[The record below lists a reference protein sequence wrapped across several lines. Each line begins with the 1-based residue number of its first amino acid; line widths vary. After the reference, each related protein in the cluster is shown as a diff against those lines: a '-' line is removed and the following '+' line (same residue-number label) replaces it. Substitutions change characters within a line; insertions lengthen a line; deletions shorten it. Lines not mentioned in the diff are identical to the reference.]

1 MRQSFI
7 TSALSMFSVSAL
19 AASMP
24 DVTGTIVDN
33 NGNPLEFVNVVL
45 LNSADSTF
53 VQGTT
58 SGHDGKFTIVTPETG
73 GILKISC
80 IGYETLYY
88 NLHQL
93 PLGGRDQGGG
103 IVLREDNK
111 MLSEVTVKGQLP
123 KTKLTGNSM
132 ITSIQGTVL
141 EKSGTAKEMLAKV
154 PGMTQRGDDLEV
166 LGKGTPVFYI
176 NGRKVTD
183 KDELKRLRSEEIK
196 DVEVITNPGAQYDAT
211 VSAVVRIKTIRRQG
225 SGFGYDL
232 NLNDN
237 SDLVYGYNDPSGSL
251 NLRYRHKNV
260 DFFGMVNYWKWDGV
274 QDSYP
279 EQTSYLNATKTIE
292 QNMHMRHDQQSQGI
306 NSNLG
311 FNLQLTD
318 NHSIGM
324 RIERHDLI
332 KRDIPASIETDMRQ
346 WNLGEEDNVLHEES
360 HSTQHGTQHQPY
372 SWEGNAY
379 YNGRVGKL
387 GIDFNFDFLT
397 NKIHEDNDIE
407 ETINGVQNQMH
418 SDTHNKSRLIADKL
432 VLSYPIWRG
441 QLQAGTEM
449 TFVDRISQ
457 YQISHS
463 SLPATH
469 SEVKETNIATF
480 VEYACAIPKVG
491 NISAGLRYEHVGF
504 DYNPLPL
511 PQGGSDLT
519 TSSTLGGEGGG
530 IRRYSD
536 DLFPSVSW
544 SNQWGSWQAS
554 LSYSYK
560 TQRPDFQML
569 DESVIYINSYSL
581 QQGNPTLKNEKSQ
594 QLGLNLHWKYLNLY
608 ASYNR
613 VDDGINNW
621 SYIYNDLQAD
631 DNKLDNEGLILIKTI
646 NLPTPIRIASAYLTA
661 NPTFGC
667 YSPNWTVGF
676 QQYNVRNTLADPR
689 EETGKRDVLYHRP
702 MFIMDINNAFRFK
715 HSWQLE
721 ANLNG
726 FTRGDFMNMRLL
738 NDTWNLC
745 FVIQKCWLKNDALC
759 LRASLQDALQRTSQK
774 VEMDCGY
781 YLLHQHC
788 INNRQRLDISLR
800 YTFNAQQ
807 SKYKGTGA
815 GKEAAG
821 RMQHAE

>member
-1 MRQSFI
+1 MRQHFI
-7 TSALSMFSVSAL
+7 TSALTMFSVSAL
-19 AASMP
+19 AASLP

-45 LNSADSTF
+45 LNPADSTF

-73 GILKISC
+73 GILKLSC

-88 NLHQL
+88 PITSAAGSQTSNLERNRGEQSF
-93 PLGGRDQGGG
+93 
-103 IVLREDNK
+103 VLLDDNK
-111 MLSEVTVKGQLP
+111 MLSEVTVKGHLP
-123 KTKLTGNSM
+123 KTKLTGNSLV
-132 ITSIQGTVL
+132 TAIQGSVL

-154 PGMTQRGDDLEV
+154 PGMTLKGDDLEV
-166 LGKGTPVFYI
+166 LGKGTPIYYI
-176 NGRKVTD
+176 NGRKVND

-196 DVEVITNPGAQYDAT
+196 EVEVITNPGAQFDAT

-225 SGFGYDL
+225 SGFGYDI

-237 SDLVYGYNDPSGSL
+237 SDLVYGYNDPSGNL
-251 NLRYRHKNV
+251 NLRYRHQNV
-260 DFFGMVNYWKWDGV
+260 DFFSMVNYWKWDGV

-279 EQTSYLNATKTIE
+279 EQTSYLSTKTIE
-292 QNMHMRHDQQSQGI
+292 QNMRLRHDQNSQGI

-311 FNLQLTD
+311 FNWQLAD

-324 RIERHDLI
+324 RVERHDII
-332 KRDIPASIETDMRQ
+332 KKEIPATIDTDMRQ
-346 WNLGEEDNVLHEES
+346 WNLGDEGNVRYEAS
-360 HSTQHGTQHQPY
+360 HSTQHGTQRQPY

-397 NKIHEDNDIE
+397 NKVREENDIE

-418 SDTHNKSRLIADKL
+418 SNTQNKNRLLAAKL

-441 QLQAGTEM
+441 LLQTGTEM
-449 TFVDRISQ
+449 TFVNRSSQ
-457 YQISHS
+457 YHISHL

-469 SEVKETNIATF
+469 SEVKEKNIATF
-480 VEYACAIPKVG
+480 IEYACAIPKVG
-491 NISAGLRYEHVGF
+491 NLSAGLRYEHVGF
-504 DYNPLPL
+504 DYNPLPA
-511 PQGGSDLT
+511 PSDRALT
-519 TSSTLGGEGGG
+519 
-530 IRRYSD
+530 RYTD

-544 SNQWGSWQAS
+544 ANQWGSWQAS

-569 DESVIYINSYSL
+569 DESIIYLNSYSF
-581 QQGNPTLKNEKSQ
+581 QQGNPTLKDEKSQ
-594 QLGLNLHWKYLNLY
+594 QLGLNLHWKYLNFY

-621 SYIYNDLQAD
+621 SFIYNDLQTD
-631 DNKLDNEGLILIKTI
+631 DSKSDNDGLILIKVI
-646 NLPTPIRIASAYLTA
+646 NLPTPIRIASAYLSA

-689 EETGKRDVLYHRP
+689 EAMGERMVHYHRP
-702 MFIMDINNAFRFK
+702 MFIMDLSNTFRFK

-721 ANLNG
+721 ANLNS
-726 FTRGDFMNMRLL
+726 FTRGDFMNMRIL
-738 NDTWNLC
+738 NDTWNLG

-781 YLLHQHC
+781 YLLHQHS

-815 GKEAAG
+815 GKDAAG
-821 RMQHAE
+821 RI